1 MMKNDLR
8 VNEEQQI
15 VDDFEKGIFIQ
26 IYKFK
31 L

>member
-31 L
+31 

>member
-1 MMKNDLR
+1 MIKNDLR

-31 L
+31 